1 MKKSSS
7 YYDGTMR
14 ELSFDQII
22 AEIRAISTRNEI
34 EVEEVPAPQRLAP
47 FAIALTATV
56 LGDVVITSESEEDGE
71 EIATGRFVLL
81 HDPEGQY
88 GWGGRFRCVTFVRA
102 NIDRDMVS
110 DPLLADVG
118 WTWLL
123 ESLTKL
129 NCDYTS
135 PSGTVTR
142 VASSSFGTLSS
153 RAEESELEVR
163 ASWTP
168 LSAERLSDHVR
179 AWLEVLEISAG
190 LAPIPEGVSQLG
202 RNNSASA
209 SR

>member
-22 AEIRAISTRNEI
+22 AEIRTISTRNEI

-71 EIATGRFVLL
+71 EIATGRVVQL
-81 HDPEGQY
+81 HDPEGQD

>member
-22 AEIRAISTRNEI
+22 AEIRTISTRNEI

-47 FAIALTATV
+47 FAIAITATV

-81 HDPEGQY
+81 HDPEGQD

>member
-81 HDPEGQY
+81 HDPEGQD